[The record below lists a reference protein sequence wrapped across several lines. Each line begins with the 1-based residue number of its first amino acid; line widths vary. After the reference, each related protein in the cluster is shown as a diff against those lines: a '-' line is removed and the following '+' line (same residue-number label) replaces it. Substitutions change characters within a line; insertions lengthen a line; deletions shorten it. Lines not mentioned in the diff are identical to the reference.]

1 MLFEIVTAATR
12 LMPLHENAR
21 STARAA
27 MVRDGHVAG
36 IPDLAPLQVD
46 AQAEVGVIDVKEEVA
61 VHSAKLLET
70 RARNHHESAAHN
82 GYPCRFMERR
92 FTKKMMP
99 FEVGMIGKQ

>member
-46 AQAEVGVIDVKEEVA
+46 AQAEVGVIDVKKEPA
-61 VHSAKLLET
+61 VHSIKPLEIG
-70 RARNHHESAAHN
+70 ARNHHEGAADN
-82 GYPCRFMERR
+82 GHPCRFKQRR
-92 FTKKMMP
+92 FVKKVMTL
-99 FEVGMIGKQ
+99 EVGMIGE